1 MRNFMRFWYVL
12 RPKLSLGRLQTPHTG
27 SVAWGA
33 TSSGHEHECLCRHAV
48 AAVEGAHEHARQHVP
63 GQLSEA
69 AALAA
74 EEAVRAWKVA
84 VALVEQQARAAEAL
98 WST

>member
-1 MRNFMRFWYVL
+1 MA
-12 RPKLSLGRLQTPHTG
+12 
-27 SVAWGA
+27 VAVSA
-33 TSSGHEHECLCRHAV
+33 LAVV

-69 AALAA
+69 AALA